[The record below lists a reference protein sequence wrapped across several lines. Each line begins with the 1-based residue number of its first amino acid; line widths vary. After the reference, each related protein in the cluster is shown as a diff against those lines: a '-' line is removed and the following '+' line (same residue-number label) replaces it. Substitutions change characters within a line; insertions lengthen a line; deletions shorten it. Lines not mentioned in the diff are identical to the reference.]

1 MCTDYHFDLCFCHLE
16 KTILFCFMETY
27 VWINW
32 YAKCSNTQCLTAVS
46 FNKIIYEHW
55 VALLLKIQPLC
66 TTQLQKDLKSL

>member
-32 YAKCSNTQCLTAVS
+32 YAICCK
-46 FNKIIYEHW
+46 
-55 VALLLKIQPLC
+55 
-66 TTQLQKDLKSL
+66 